1 MAFEK
6 LADLRQIEMDEV
18 SQEYK
23 AFTDKFKPKHTT
35 DDCFT
40 PDNVYAVIRA
50 WALKRYDL
58 PEDVRIIRPFYPG
71 GDYQREEYPEGCV
84 VIDNPPFS
92 IAAQIVDFYQA
103 RGIRFF
109 LFANGLTCGNIAWLR
124 KGLTAVCAG
133 TTILYDNGAS
143 VQTNFITNMSPDI
156 LAESAPD
163 LHDALEAANKT
174 NQHEQAKQVT
184 KLHMPDHIVTAARMN
199 YLAIHGTAWQ
209 VKAGDGLFV
218 KRLDSY
224 AAGIFGGGLLL
235 SDAIAAERAAA
246 ERAAAERAAAERAAA
261 ERAAAERAAAL
272 RVPLSA
278 RERKLVEAL
287 GKSAET

>member
-1 MAFEK
+1 MTFDK

-40 PDNVYAVIRA
+40 PDNVYAIIRA
-50 WALKRYDL
+50 WALNRYDL

-84 VIDNPPFS
+84 VLDNPPFS

-156 LAESAPD
+156 LAERAPD
-163 LHDALEAANKT
+163 LHDALEAANKA
-174 NQHEQAKQVT
+174 NQREQAKQVT
-184 KLHMPDHIVTAARMN
+184 KLHMPDHIVTAAGN
-199 YLAIHGTAWQ
+199 AKWTHDVQ
-209 VKAGDGLFV
+209 
-218 KRLDSY
+218 
-224 AAGIFGGGLLL
+224 
-235 SDAIAAERAAA
+235 ER
-246 ERAAAERAAAERAAA
+246 
-261 ERAAAERAAAL
+261 
-272 RVPLSA
+272 
-278 RERKLVEAL
+278 
-287 GKSAET
+287 